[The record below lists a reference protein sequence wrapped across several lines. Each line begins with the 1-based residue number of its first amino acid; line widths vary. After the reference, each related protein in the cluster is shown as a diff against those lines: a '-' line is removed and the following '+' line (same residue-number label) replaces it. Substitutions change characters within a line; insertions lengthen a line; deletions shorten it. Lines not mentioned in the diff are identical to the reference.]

1 MGYKAMKIVWWIFLL
16 GFTIIYILAAL
27 NGKLFIEMP
36 IFMGIWSLITVFF
49 WWATFNNKNGE
60 VFNLTDYPYKDGYMD
75 SFTDN
80 TSMLPQ
86 DTIHITNINHD
97 N

>member
-36 IFMGIWSLITVFF
+36 ITVFF